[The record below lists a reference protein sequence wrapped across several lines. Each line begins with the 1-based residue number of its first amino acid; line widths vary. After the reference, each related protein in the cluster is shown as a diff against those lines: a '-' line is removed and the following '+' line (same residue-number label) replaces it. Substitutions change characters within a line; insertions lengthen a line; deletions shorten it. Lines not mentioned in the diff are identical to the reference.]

1 MLCALHGGTDHA
13 RSVLVTTESTYG
25 ARLRFWRDQ
34 ARMSQAKLAA
44 AAGMT
49 ERNIR
54 HLETSAQRPYDD
66 SHGRIAQALAPGLGW
81 SDADLA
87 EIRDRRCLPD
97 LPVEG
102 VSGQVAERGLSA
114 EGVAGNGSGAA
125 THGSALSGVA
135 TESYRTGGLSSRSL
149 GPIPKRATPRV
160 IDLTAAESLRLPPDA
175 HSLPPGHAGAR
186 NRRRDFLRL
195 ALGVV
200 VILISVSAAAA
211 TGRFD
216 RGAHATTESARIQD
230 PANRE
235 RVVSPLVV
243 HGTAVV
249 PPDRELWLMIQPPDG
264 IYSFVQRKP
273 LRVDAAGAWTLPMRV
288 GRAPEDVGLAYDLYV
303 VSTPKKGSVFERVIR
318 DAGSTPGKAR
328 QETLPADTKVVARI
342 RITLAGYHGQPVQ

>member
-235 RVVSPLVV
+235 RVGKPPGCPR
-243 HGTAVV
+243 HGGCTPGPRAVADD
-249 PPDRELWLMIQPPDG
+249 P
-264 IYSFVQRKP
+264 
-273 LRVDAAGAWTLPMRV
+273 AAGRNLLLRPTQTPTRRRRRRLDSSDARGTSTGRRRAGIRLVRRV
-288 GRAPEDVGLAYDLYV
+288 HSE
-303 VSTPKKGSVFERVIR
+303 E
-318 DAGSTPGKAR
+318 GK
-328 QETLPADTKVVARI
+328 RI
-342 RITLAGYHGQPVQ
+342 